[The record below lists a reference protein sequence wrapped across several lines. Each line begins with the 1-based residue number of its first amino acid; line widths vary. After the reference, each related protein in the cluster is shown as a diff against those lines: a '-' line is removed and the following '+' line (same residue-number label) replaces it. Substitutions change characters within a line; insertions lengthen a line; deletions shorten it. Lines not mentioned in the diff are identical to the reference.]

1 MYERLPTFCFS
12 CGLIGHSSLVCST
25 PADRDEDGHLPYHGP
40 KLCVPDD
47 RKKKQSGTNSSQGSF
62 SSGHGSWS
70 ANGRAD
76 HTSQKHDAAA
86 SHGRDK
92 DLGGEVTTPSKAR
105 KPSQKNQKYDG
116 EAGKSLVPNKG
127 EKPRMSGQK
136 RKVYRVKNTGDLLP
150 TPAVGVPH
158 LTLTAPN
165 SDVLPT
171 IPEATK
177 NGGEADVAL
186 ANKKQKKNILEE
198 VDRSAD
204 QAAAA
209 TILYER
215 TPI

>member
-1 MYERLPTFCFS
+1 
-12 CGLIGHSSLVCST
+12 
-25 PADRDEDGHLPYHGP
+25 
-40 KLCVPDD
+40 
-47 RKKKQSGTNSSQGSF
+47 
-62 SSGHGSWS
+62 
-70 ANGRAD
+70 
-76 HTSQKHDAAA
+76 
-86 SHGRDK
+86 
-92 DLGGEVTTPSKAR
+92 
-105 KPSQKNQKYDG
+105 
-116 EAGKSLVPNKG
+116 
-127 EKPRMSGQK
+127 MSGQK

-209 TILYER
+209 RQPRQTQ
-215 TPI
+215 